1 MSCPYKCPDKGVN
14 MTTIADFRT
23 RIRAILVDAG
33 SAIYT
38 DAIVDE
44 ALRQA
49 LDEYNQAL
57 PFENETVITLPGNG
71 REIALNGL
79 AGLRQVT
86 EVYWPFDSLSEPWP
100 PNRARGFHV
109 YWDDAQPVLYLNN
122 VEGDEPQLGDEL
134 RLWYTSS
141 HTIDGLDGAA
151 ITTLPGE
158 HEALIAGGAAG
169 HAALGRGVDLIE
181 ITSAD
186 LYGTGLLLV
195 WAQRKLKDFREA
207 LEKIRRAH
215 ARAGLPYGA
224 GWKLDKWDE

>member
-1 MSCPYKCPDKGVN
+1 

-23 RIRAILVDAG
+23 RIRALLVDAAG
-33 SAIYT
+33 AIFS

-49 LDEYNQAL
+49 LDEYNEAL
-57 PFENETVITLPGNG
+57 PLGKETVIDLPGDG

-79 AGLRQVT
+79 DGLRQVM

-109 YWDDAQPVLYLNN
+109 YWDDSQPVLYLDN
-122 VEGDEPQLGDEL
+122 VEGDEPQLDDEL
-134 RLWYTSS
+134 RLWYTTS
-141 HTIDGLDGAA
+141 HTIDGLDGAS

-158 HEALIAGGAAG
+158 HCSLIASGAAG
-169 HAALGRGVDLIE
+169 HAALARGVDLIE
-181 ITSAD
+181 VTSAD

-195 WAQRKLKDFREA
+195 WAQRKLKDFRDA
-207 LEKIRRAH
+207 LEKIKRAH

-224 GWKLDKWDE
+224 GWKLDKWDQ